1 MATREQ
7 IIAAH
12 AKNPQA
18 TLYFDAK
25 IGGVVVSSGQVTGHT
40 YCQDRKKTTVSPE
53 SFRAKG
59 VPDGSRGNEV
69 YVQKA
74 RTGTVVSGYPPYSCP
89 KWYEDA
95 RRQGVTDWDDSD

>member
-1 MATREQ
+1 
-7 IIAAH
+7 
-12 AKNPQA
+12 
-18 TLYFDAK
+18 LYFDAK
-25 IGGVVVSSGQVTGHT
+25 IGGVVVSNGQVTGHT

-74 RTGTVVSGYPPYSCP
+74 RTGTVVSGC
-89 KWYEDA
+89 KWLPSLFLSEMV
-95 RRQGVTDWDDSD
+95 RRCKTSRGY